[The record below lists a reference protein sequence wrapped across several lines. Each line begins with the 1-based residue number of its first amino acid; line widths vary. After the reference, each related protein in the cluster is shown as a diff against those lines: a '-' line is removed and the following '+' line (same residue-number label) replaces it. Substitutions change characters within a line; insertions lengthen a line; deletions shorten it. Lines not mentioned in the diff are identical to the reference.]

1 MSEGT
6 FSTQAGVLWGTIAR
20 EARERILKNVFCGKC
35 RGSVEMVRF
44 TGEEEKGDVILKG
57 CCATGRQW
65 CGWWRR
71 RNGMCRATEGRW
83 ARPKE

>member
-44 TGEEEKGDVILKG
+44 TGEEEKGDLILKG
-57 CCATGRQW
+57 SCAT
-65 CGWWRR
+65 CGQAVVRVVETSER
-71 RNGMCRATEGRW
+71 DVSGN
-83 ARPKE
+83 

>member
-6 FSTQAGVLWGTIAR
+6 FSTQAGVLWGTIPR

-44 TGEEEKGDVILKG
+44 TGKEENGDVILK
-57 CCATGRQW
+57 CSCAV
-65 CGWWRR
+65 CGQAVVRVVETSER
-71 RNGMCRATEGRW
+71 DLSGN
-83 ARPKE
+83 